1 MVNLYILINI
11 ERVSKHSVTILAQRV
26 VTPAG
31 LEPGQIVPSPS
42 KRVGLRSP
50 LAASSMYGDLICCV
64 HTVNNFHCFVIIKR
78 MYVYVPKNHMLD
90 WQLCQICYP
99 LEIKLLLTD
108 WEGGEINKAWKETDE
123 TEKNS
128 PSIKTCLKDNIVP
141 FPGIKI
147 CWGPRQWAFYSN
159 ITSS

>member
-1 MVNLYILINI
+1 
-11 ERVSKHSVTILAQRV
+11 
-26 VTPAG
+26 
-31 LEPGQIVPSPS
+31 
-42 KRVGLRSP
+42 
-50 LAASSMYGDLICCV
+50 
-64 HTVNNFHCFVIIKR
+64 
-78 MYVYVPKNHMLD
+78 MLH

-108 WEGGEINKAWKETDE
+108 WCGGGGINKAWKETDE

-128 PSIKTCLKDNIVP
+128 PPIKTCLKDNIVP

-147 CWGPRQWAFYSN
+147 CLWPRQWAFYSN